1 MTLNDASTNNQHSE
15 KFEFQAEVG
24 RLLDIVAHALYS
36 EKHVF
41 LRELIAN
48 AADAI
53 ERQRYHQLTK
63 AQNAPPRSD
72 THETDANSEDYAIR
86 LIPDKATGTLTLLDN
101 GIGMDRQDLIENL
114 GTIAHSGTA
123 RFMKILKESE
133 KQNAAS
139 TTENL
144 IGQFGVGFYAAYM
157 VAERVTVISRK
168 SGTTE
173 TWEWESDGKGGFTV
187 KPATETLTRGSKII
201 LHLRPE
207 SEEFLEPER
216 LTQLVKHYS
225 DHIAV
230 PILLRDNKNETRIN
244 HATALWTR
252 SRNDMTDAQLSE
264 FYRDLSHDG
273 TPPRLTIHLK
283 AEGVMEYAA
292 LLFIPGVRPLDL
304 YTPERR
310 HALKLY
316 VKRVFITENCEGL
329 IPPWLRFLRG
339 VVDSAD
345 LPLNISR
352 ETLQDN
358 PVIGRI
364 RKNLTRKILSEIEKL
379 AAKPDEYHAFWADF
393 GGVLKEGLYEDF
405 DHREILL
412 NLVRFRSSQSDG
424 WVDLSEY
431 VDRMVDGQNDIFT
444 LSGESVAQAEK
455 NPHLEGF
462 RARGIEVLYL
472 TDAVDEFWLPMIG
485 AFQGKKFTSIT
496 KGEIDLTRMGKASDK
511 SDKSGAAVADSV
523 NPDKTESGH
532 ENSANTESEKNI
544 KPLLALIKLTLA
556 DEVKD
561 VRASQRLTTSAV
573 CLVAEA
579 NDMDLRLEKL
589 LREQQALRQSAGE
602 ILRHPQRVLELNPHH
617 ALIQDLI
624 GWIGDSERGNYL
636 TDAAFLLLDQARIS
650 EGDMPKDAALFARR
664 LERILS
670 AVSKSR
676 HGLQR

>member
-1 MTLNDASTNNQHSE
+1 
-15 KFEFQAEVG
+15 
-24 RLLDIVAHALYS
+24 
-36 EKHVF
+36 
-41 LRELIAN
+41 
-48 AADAI
+48 
-53 ERQRYHQLTK
+53 
-63 AQNAPPRSD
+63 
-72 THETDANSEDYAIR
+72 
-86 LIPDKATGTLTLLDN
+86 
-101 GIGMDRQDLIENL
+101 
-114 GTIAHSGTA
+114 
-123 RFMKILKESE
+123 
-133 KQNAAS
+133 
-139 TTENL
+139 
-144 IGQFGVGFYAAYM
+144 M

-187 KPATETLTRGSKII
+187 KPASETLTRGSKII

-207 SEEFLEPER
+207 SEEFLHPER

-230 PILLRDNKNETRIN
+230 PILLRDNKGETRIN

-252 SRNDMTDAQLSE
+252 SRSDMTDAQLSE
-264 FYRDLSHDG
+264 FYRDLSHDN

-292 LLFIPGVRPLDL
+292 LLFIPGVRPIDL

-364 RKNLTRKILSEIEKL
+364 RKNLTRKILTEIEKL
-379 AAKPDEYHAFWADF
+379 ATKPEEYNAFWADF

-424 WVDLSEY
+424 WVDLSGY
-431 VDRMVDGQNDIFT
+431 VDRMADGQNEIFT

-496 KGEIDLTRMGKASDK
+496 KGEIDLTRLGKANS
-511 SDKSGAAVADSV
+511 SDKSGAAADSV
-523 NPDKTESGH
+523 NSDKTDSGQ
-532 ENSANTESEKNI
+532 ENSANAESEKNI

-589 LREQQALRQSAGE
+589 LREQQALRQSAGD
-602 ILRHPQRVLELNPHH
+602 ILRQPQRVLELNPHH

-624 GWIGDSERGNYL
+624 GWIGDSERGKYL

-650 EGDMPKDAALFARR
+650 EGDMPKDAALFSRR

-670 AVSKSR
+670 AVSRKA
-676 HGLQR
+676 